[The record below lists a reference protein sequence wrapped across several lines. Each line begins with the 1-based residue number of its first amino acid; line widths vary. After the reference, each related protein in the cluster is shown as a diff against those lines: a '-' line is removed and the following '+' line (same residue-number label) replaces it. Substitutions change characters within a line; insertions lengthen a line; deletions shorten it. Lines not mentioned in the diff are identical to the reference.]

1 MGRIV
6 KWLIVVGLVAGGA
19 IAVWT
24 VTRPKPVAVVVRA
37 VDRGAVER
45 TVANTKAGTVNA
57 CRRAKLSPSI
67 GGQVASLPVKE
78 GDWVA
83 KGQLLLEL
91 WNQDLAAQVLLA
103 EREVAAAQA
112 HGQATRLK
120 AQVAMREAQR
130 LAKLRQTGA
139 ASEEKADR
147 SLTEAK
153 ALEAEATAA
162 DTTVNARRAQ
172 LAAAQAAL
180 ARTRLA
186 APFDGV
192 VAEINSELFEYVTPS
207 PVGIPTP
214 PAVDLIDTTC
224 FYVTAPIDEVDAAAI
239 RVGMTARI
247 SLDAFGDRRFV
258 GSVRRIAAYVLDR
271 EKQART
277 VDVEA
282 VFDDAKDLAALLA
295 GYSADIEV
303 VLDVRPDVVRV
314 PTEAVMD
321 GRHVFIY
328 LPAQKRIQE
337 RHFTPGLAN
346 WDFTEVREGL
356 TPGQQV
362 VVNVDSPDL
371 KDGAA
376 AVVKDRP

>member
-1 MGRIV
+1 
-6 KWLIVVGLVAGGA
+6 
-19 IAVWT
+19 
-24 VTRPKPVAVVVRA
+24 
-37 VDRGAVER
+37 VER

-57 CRRAKLSPSI
+57 YRRAKLSPSI